1 MKKQI
6 LTLSAAAF
14 MAALTCQ
21 TAFALDHDVVIL
33 HTNDTHCGIEENMG
47 YAGLVWY
54 ENQMKE
60 ETPYVTLVDAGDAI
74 QGAPVGTLS
83 EGEYLVQIMNKAG
96 YDFAVPGNHEFDY
109 GMEKLLGLS
118 ARLDCGYSACNFV
131 NLPSK
136 TQVFAPYR
144 IMEYDDIQVA
154 FVGVATPESITKS
167 TPAYF
172 QDQFGRYRFSFCED
186 ETGEALY
193 SQVQSAVDQAR
204 GEGADYVI
212 MVGHLGDNG
221 ITEKWSSRSV
231 IANTTG
237 IDAAIDGHSHEV
249 CVENVPNENGE
260 MVVLTQT
267 GTKFANTGKLTIT
280 TDGQIQASHVSAVT
294 DAEGN
299 PAKDAEMESFINGIK
314 SQYEE
319 SLKVVLGRTDVDLM
333 DKDPETGL
341 RAVRKAETNLGDLCA
356 DASRYMMGA
365 DIGFMNGGGIRA
377 GIEAGDITYE
387 DALSV
392 FPYGNMICMAEVSGQ
407 KIKDALEMGV
417 KNYPEESGGFIHVS
431 GLTYTVDS
439 SVPSSVVLDEKR
451 NFVSVG
457 GEYRV
462 RDIYVGEEPL
472 DVNRTYTLASH
483 NYWLKSGGDGMS
495 MLMGCPILKDETMVD
510 VDTITSY
517 ISEYLGGTVGEE
529 YKDPRGQGRIT
540 IK

>member
-267 GTKFANTGKLTIT
+267 GTKFANIGKLTIT

-451 NFVSVG
+451 HFVSVG

>member
-172 QDQFGRYRFSFCED
+172 QDQFGRYRFDFCED

-267 GTKFANTGKLTIT
+267 GTKFANIGKLTIT

>member
-172 QDQFGRYRFSFCED
+172 QDQFGRYRFCFCED

-267 GTKFANTGKLTIT
+267 GTKFANIGKLTIT